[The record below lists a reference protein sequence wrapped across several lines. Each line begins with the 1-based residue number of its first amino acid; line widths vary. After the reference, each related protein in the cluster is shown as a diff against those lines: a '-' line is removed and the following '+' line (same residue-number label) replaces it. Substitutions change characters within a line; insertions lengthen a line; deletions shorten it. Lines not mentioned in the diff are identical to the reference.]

1 MTDDRKPV
9 RARPSLV
16 PYLIP
21 IAGGFLGT
29 VALAL
34 LMVFGRSAGGGA
46 AGEPTAPPAVSA
58 VSASCTRAPSRD
70 SVGNPT
76 SYEPARAVD
85 GDPTTA
91 WRCAGDGSGSTSPW
105 NSPARSGSHG
115 SASCP
120 VSRRPTRRR
129 DRPLRAEP
137 ADRAGPGQHGRRRRR
152 GGAGDRRGRPAGAVH
167 RRGRDHPVGHG
178 DDPAQRPGGGAERPG
193 GRRLRGD
200 LGDRRVVSG
209 HGPMCTA
216 AAHTDGRPG
225 SASRV
230 RTTARCTA
238 SAGSAPPS
246 SAS

>member
-21 IAGGFLGT
+21 VAGGFLGT
-29 VALAL
+29 VAVAL
-34 LMVFGRSAGGGA
+34 LVVFGRSARR

-91 WRCAGDGSGSTSPW
+91 WRCDGDGTGQHITLDLAGPARVTRIGLVPGLAKTDPGDGTDRYAQNRRIAQVRVSTDAGDVEAALET
-105 NSPARSGSHG
+105 
-115 SASCP
+115 
-120 VSRRPTRRR
+120 
-129 DRPLRAEP
+129 D
-137 ADRAGPGQHGRRRRR
+137 
-152 GGAGDRRGRPAGAVH
+152 AGDRQVQYIDVGG
-167 RRGRDHPVGHG
+167 DHPVGHG

-200 LGDRRVVSG
+200 LGDRRVV
-209 HGPMCTA
+209 A
-216 AAHTDGRPG
+216 RPRFTR
-225 SASRV
+225 S
-230 RTTARCTA
+230 
-238 SAGSAPPS
+238 
-246 SAS
+246 